1 MSWINIFQ
9 VKLDSQTFLKNFI
22 FSDHILV
29 NNNKSDLYYNP
40 ARRKYL
46 GPKQENTSSNSSYTY
61 FNPTRRKRATH
72 RKLVKTV
79 ETLVVVDKHVY
90 WKHGHNNIT
99 TYVLSMFNI
108 VSIQPQDIHFIHF
121 LCTCM
126 YSLCITLFKYKDA
139 INMQVTLWVY
149 KSNAYVLSTF
159 NIMSIHRQ
167 YMCTESLSMFNIVS
181 IQI

>member
-1 MSWINIFQ
+1 M
-9 VKLDSQTFLKNFI
+9 KNFL

-29 NNNKSDLYYNP
+29 KRNKSDLYYNP

-46 GPKQENTSSNSSYTY
+46 GPKQEKTLSNSSYIY

-90 WKHGHNNIT
+90 WKHGRNNIT

-108 VSIQPQDIHFIHF
+108 VSIQPQDINFVHF
-121 LCTCM
+121 LCM
-126 YSLCITLFKYKDA
+126 YSLCITLFKYKGS
-139 INMQVTLWVY
+139 INMQITL
-149 KSNAYVLSTF
+149 
-159 NIMSIHRQ
+159 
-167 YMCTESLSMFNIVS
+167 
-181 IQI
+181 